1 MVGGQ
6 LSFSVWFS
14 VSKMFMMNVPAEIV
28 TQGVDVMLAG
38 WAVMAGAGY
47 STVGVGILAL
57 IRARAR

>member
-28 TQGVDVMLAG
+28 TQGVDVMLAV
-38 WAVMAGAGY
+38 WALWAGY

-57 IRARAR
+57 IRARVR

>member
-6 LSFSVWFS
+6 LLFSVWFS

-28 TQGVDVMLAG
+28 TQGVDVMLAV
-38 WAVMAGAGY
+38 WAGY

-57 IRARAR
+57 IRARVG